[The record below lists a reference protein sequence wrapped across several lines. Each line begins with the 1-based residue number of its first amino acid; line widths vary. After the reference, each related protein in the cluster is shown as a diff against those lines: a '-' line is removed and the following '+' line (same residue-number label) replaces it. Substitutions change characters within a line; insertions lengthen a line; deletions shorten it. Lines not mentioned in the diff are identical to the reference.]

1 MIIFG
6 GPAVCYFELICL
18 IICITCKYCILP
30 SNWLRTLILSQDIEK
45 PVLHVYK
52 QTNNLLLKKQQQKQ
66 NTNKAAISASKL
78 VALQSKQ
85 AKGQGGRFPKPTP
98 PLRTTLLH
106 KENKYHWLL
115 SLICL
120 ITNNNIWHFFDPC
133 IFVWI
138 GVPFFSKLW
147 WRLSLERKVRC
158 IWHFPENV
166 LSCWTLRYQS
176 TKYKFLSLL
185 TFTCLWARDYIEFL
199 FLNLSLLCSPI

>member
-1 MIIFG
+1 MTIFG
-6 GPAVCYFELICL
+6 GTAVILLCYYFELICL
-18 IICITCKYCILP
+18 IICIICKYCIL
-30 SNWLRTLILSQDIEK
+30 LRTLILSQEFEK

-78 VALQSKQ
+78 VILQSKQ

-120 ITNNNIWHFFDPC
+120 IMNNNIWHFFDPC
-133 IFVWI
+133 IFV
-138 GVPFFSKLW
+138 
-147 WRLSLERKVRC
+147 
-158 IWHFPENV
+158 
-166 LSCWTLRYQS
+166 
-176 TKYKFLSLL
+176 
-185 TFTCLWARDYIEFL
+185 
-199 FLNLSLLCSPI
+199 

>member
-1 MIIFG
+1 MNIFG
-6 GPAVCYFELICL
+6 GTADCYFERICL
-18 IICITCKYCILP
+18 IICIICKYCILP

-45 PVLHVYK
+45 PVPHVYK

-120 ITNNNIWHFFDPC
+120 IMNNNIWHFFDPC
-133 IFVWI
+133 IFV
-138 GVPFFSKLW
+138 
-147 WRLSLERKVRC
+147 
-158 IWHFPENV
+158 
-166 LSCWTLRYQS
+166 
-176 TKYKFLSLL
+176 
-185 TFTCLWARDYIEFL
+185 
-199 FLNLSLLCSPI
+199 